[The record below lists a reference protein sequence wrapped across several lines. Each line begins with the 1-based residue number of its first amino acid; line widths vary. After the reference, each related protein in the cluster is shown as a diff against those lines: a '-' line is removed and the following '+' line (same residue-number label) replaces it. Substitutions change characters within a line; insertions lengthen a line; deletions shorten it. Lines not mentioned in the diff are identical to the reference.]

1 MIARRVT
8 CAVMLL
14 AASRT
19 AWAQNAPPPT
29 AADAARS
36 GDDIVVVGSRGE
48 GRSSFESLVPVQT
61 LSRQQ
66 I

>member
-1 MIARRVT
+1 
-8 CAVMLL
+8 MLL